1 MRDRVNSPVFRASTA
16 ARHFLERRLP
26 GRYVSRYELVS
37 FTTMPY
43 AQIPA
48 RMRRQ
53 DRATALAAAG
63 LTGAAGLLAAAVRAG
78 ARPGRGAARRG
89 AAQRG
94 TARGAGR

>member
-1 MRDRVNSPVFRASTA
+1 MALDNFIEMRDRVNSRIFQATTA
-16 ARHFLERRLP
+16 ARHALERRLP

-43 AQIPA
+43 AQIPD

-63 LTGAAGLLAAAVRAG
+63 AAGAAGLAGLLATAALSRH
-78 ARPGRGAARRG
+78 RR
-89 AAQRG
+89 R
-94 TARGAGR
+94 R

>member
-1 MRDRVNSPVFRASTA
+1 
-16 ARHFLERRLP
+16 
-26 GRYVSRYELVS
+26 
-37 FTTMPY
+37 MPY

-78 ARPGRGAARRG
+78 ARPGLGAARRG